1 MILILETKLFKNR
14 LKLYSMNLIK
24 KKFFSILNILVTT
37 EDNILNID
45 ISKTSFLNRLL
56 FLLTNIP
63 YFYLVYYISTT
74 YKTNFDSNSDLICK
88 YSTHFFIFLLSF
100 ISTIFHFKQCTCYN
114 KNKINNCILWNN
126 IDLSCVGITGI
137 LISICY
143 IKSFY
148 DILYFSPCIIL
159 MILGGFFKSKKL
171 YKLYFIFHGLWHL
184 VSAFFLFHIICV

>member
-1 MILILETKLFKNR
+1 MDI
-14 LKLYSMNLIK
+14 IK
-24 KKFFSILNILVTT
+24 KKIFLISNILVTT

-45 ISKTSFLNRLL
+45 ISKTNFFYRLL

-74 YKTNFDSNSDLICK
+74 YKSTLDINSNLTCK

-114 KNKINNCILWNN
+114 KNKITNCIVWNN

-143 IKSFY
+143 IKSIS
-148 DILYFSPCIIL
+148 DILWFSPCIIF
-159 MILGGFFKSKKL
+159 MILGGFFKSKKS
-171 YKLYFIFHGLWHL
+171 YILYFIFHGLWHL
-184 VSAFFLFHIICV
+184 ISAFFLFNIICF